1 MSQFNN
7 LIDKILPHIIVLL
20 ISTLFLLVSIE
31 ANELQKQI
39 SGSSG
44 FLNFLYST
52 NNFVAFLIPILAYA
66 FFIITTKFMF
76 LIFDVEPSEISVH
89 YIVSYSFIPLLI
101 FMLFYLA
108 NLIFFQKEMIIESI
122 EDVQRIEFIFNLKFE
137 DFKIISLIG
146 WLMVYVLL
154 IIQLIKN
161 MKISI
166 GNSILIALLPS
177 IIDLILKYTFELI

>member
-7 LIDKILPHIIVLL
+7 LMDKILPHMIVLL

-76 LIFDVEPSEISVH
+76 LIFD
-89 YIVSYSFIPLLI
+89 
-101 FMLFYLA
+101 
-108 NLIFFQKEMIIESI
+108 
-122 EDVQRIEFIFNLKFE
+122 
-137 DFKIISLIG
+137 
-146 WLMVYVLL
+146 
-154 IIQLIKN
+154 
-161 MKISI
+161 
-166 GNSILIALLPS
+166 
-177 IIDLILKYTFELI
+177 